1 MNKTQVGELD
11 IPIGG
16 QILSQPKTTH
26 IPDLKNDTSNKI
38 YELRASLKV
47 KKQYVT
53 ATINDAEKTKG
64 KLELKMVEQ
73 ETRPDSYGI
82 QAIVLT
88 LKSKTEKINAL
99 IDVLD
104 EHTMEYE
111 QVLES
116 CKLKYPVPEQE
127 CDYFLQCAAEHKI
140 VYTSEGLQQCLY
152 P

>member
-1 MNKTQVGELD
+1 MNKTQVEELD

-16 QILSQPKTTH
+16 QMLSQPKTQH
-26 IPDLKNDTSNKI
+26 IPDLKNETSNKI

-64 KLELKMVEQ
+64 KLDLKMVEQ

-104 EHTMEYE
+104 EHTME
-111 QVLES
+111 
-116 CKLKYPVPEQE
+116 
-127 CDYFLQCAAEHKI
+127 
-140 VYTSEGLQQCLY
+140 
-152 P
+152 